1 MISSSPVVLEHPVY
15 VGCVAERHV
24 PGCSAPAQHVS
35 VADVV
40 GEAVRTDQRYPTHH
54 EYPSGDAFP
63 RILNDPYR
71 RFGFR
76 AYLFSVGI
84 LEDDPSRGASERAL
98 DDLLAHRGVIRS
110 IQQLPWSPHAP
121 VAESGHGASAVV
133 LQRDPGAFENIAS
146 LGERPAVRPLLSA
159 EPSVGGAVAER
170 RILRTA
176 ASAEGVLLRVRY
188 LAGSPPEVSFVSVRD
203 LLLQKRDVP
212 RYDVR
217 ASFGDMD
224 GHSFPHGRRFALRM
238 EKRCPC
244 RHHGRTNESPSGPL
258 SMVSTIILG
267 VFEWKHIP

>member
-1 MISSSPVVLEHPVY
+1 MISPPSVVLEHPVY

-24 PGCSAPAQHVS
+24 AGCSASAEHVS

-40 GEAVRTDQRYPTHH
+40 GEAVRTDQWYPTHH

-63 RILNDPYR
+63 RILHDPYR

-121 VAESGHGASAVV
+121 VAESGHGASVV
-133 LQRDPGAFENIAS
+133 ILQRDPGAFENIAS
-146 LGERPAVRPLLSA
+146 LGERPAVRLLPPA

-170 RILRTA
+170 SVLRTA
-176 ASAEGVLLRVRY
+176 ASAEGVRLRVRY
-188 LAGSPPEVSFVSVRD
+188 LADCPPEVSFVSVRD

-217 ASFGDMD
+217 AAFGDAD
-224 GHSFPHGRRFALRM
+224 GHSFPHGGWFALRM
-238 EKRCPC
+238 EKRCSC
-244 RHHGRTNESPSGPL
+244 RRHERTNENPSGPL
-258 SMVSTIILG
+258 SIVSTITLG